1 MYEWISCRHD
11 RWVVVCIKSVYVM
24 AMNDVYAMIR
34 SSEKEW
40 YSKERAHN
48 KKLQIVSS
56 IVIQGKGTAEL
67 NTMAVGI
74 SPSVLTTVY
83 MHLIVVSIMF
93 MYTTQLLLQLHI
105 QPVLVDYR
113 FLMDEKPMPF
123 LPDRRNPAFP

>member
-1 MYEWISCRHD
+1 
-11 RWVVVCIKSVYVM
+11 M

-40 YSKERAHN
+40 YNKERAHN

-56 IVIQGKGTAEL
+56 KVIQGKGTAEL

-74 SPSVLTTVY
+74 SHWSLSTVY
-83 MHLIVVSIMF
+83 MHLTIVFIVV
-93 MYTTQLLLQLHI
+93 MYTQQLLLQLPT
-105 QPVLVDYR
+105 QPVLVYYR